1 MGNLKIP
8 EKASLWFKVIPSE
21 RNSKP
26 IYVCQKNNQENLL
39 SVQSRIGRFCRPYQ
53 GGWARISE
61 INRYRLELH
70 LGTKFN

>member
-39 SVQSRIGRFCRPYQ
+39 SVHSRIGRFCRPYQ
-53 GGWARISE
+53 GG
-61 INRYRLELH
+61 
-70 LGTKFN
+70 

>member
-1 MGNLKIP
+1 MFLSLIYIPSGQHSSFMGNLKIP

-53 GGWARISE
+53 RG
-61 INRYRLELH
+61 
-70 LGTKFN
+70 